1 MCVLLMFLNI
11 YYREKLM
18 FSKLVRK
25 VNFGKKIWRKAL
37 GFEEKKRT
45 RYIWENI
52 YFSII
57 IFSCLSS
64 TKPCLRFLLNCFV
77 WEIKGF
83 YQSSLRNQVDFRD
96 IMNLSPNISAKNKN
110 FKKLRH
116 SFVDDSALTTT
127 TLISSCDS
135 KTLAPFCLQKKRHE
149 NVFLTLIVNYRKIIQ
164 KNKLCYSK

>member
-1 MCVLLMFLNI
+1 MHVFIIDVFKHLLLRKTDVLKTFL
-11 YYREKLM
+11 
-18 FSKLVRK
+18 
-25 VNFGKKIWRKAL
+25 GKKIWRNAL
-37 GFEEKKRT
+37 ALKSKKV
-45 RYIWENI
+45 RYIRENV
-52 YFSII
+52 YFGII
-57 IFSCLSS
+57 IFSCLPS
-64 TKPCLRFLLNCFV
+64 TKPCPRFLLNCFV

-110 FKKLRH
+110 FKKLRQ
-116 SFVDDSALTTT
+116 SFVDDRALITT